1 MSGTGKEYR
10 MILSDKEIREMI
22 DSGRLSITPFDEGQI
37 QPAGVDFTLGNTFGK
52 LIASGGEMIMPG
64 GKPGYKMITANRYL
78 LDPGEFVL
86 ASTLEYFRFPDDLV
100 AMIGGRSSY
109 SRLGLFVQNTGW
121 ISPGFHGQLT
131 IELYNAGKAAVV
143 VESGER
149 LGQLLFAKTG
159 TPAESP
165 YNGRYQ
171 GQTDVTGSMA
181 YKDLHIRHGSQQE

>member
-1 MSGTGKEYR
+1 
-10 MILSDKEIREMI
+10 MILSDKEIKEMI
-22 DSGRLSITPFDEGQI
+22 VSGELSISPFDDSQI
-37 QPAGVDFTLGNTFGK
+37 QPAGVDFTLGNTFGR
-52 LIASGGEMIMPG
+52 LVTSESEIILPGRMP
-64 GKPGYKMITANRYL
+64 KYEMITANRYL
-78 LDPGEFVL
+78 LDPGEFIL
-86 ASTLEYFRFPDDLV
+86 ASTREYFRFPHNLV

-121 ISPGFHGQLT
+121 ISPGFHGELT

-159 TPAESP
+159 KPAESP
-165 YNGRYQ
+165 YNGKYQ

-181 YKDLHIRHGSQQE
+181 YKDGDWK